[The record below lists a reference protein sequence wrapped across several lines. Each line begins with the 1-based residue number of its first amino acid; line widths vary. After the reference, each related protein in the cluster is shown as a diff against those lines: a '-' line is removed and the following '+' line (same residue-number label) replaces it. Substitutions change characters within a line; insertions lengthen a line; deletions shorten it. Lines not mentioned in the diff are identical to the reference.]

1 LQNKSIIKKGA
12 ELELKIESLAFG
24 GTGVSHHEG
33 AVIFVKNAIP
43 GQTVM
48 ARVYKKR
55 SSYFEARTLVVLQE
69 SVSHSKE
76 KCEHF
81 ADCGGCTFQNLEYD
95 VQLLEKEQQV
105 KDIFRRIG
113 GFPDVK
119 IEPILGCNEVFNYR
133 NKMEFTFSNRR
144 WLISDVEDNL
154 PKDFALGLH
163 IAGRYDKILNINE
176 CHIQN
181 ETANGILALVKQ
193 MVMDLEIQPYDL
205 SIHKGFIRNLIIRVG
220 QNTDEIM
227 VILVTSRND
236 TKQLEPIV
244 NALIEK
250 FPTIASIMNNIN
262 SRKAGVTY
270 GEQQVVLYGK
280 DHIVEKLGQ
289 YSFEISPDSFF
300 QTNSRQAERLYDVIK
315 AECALTG
322 EEIVYDLFC
331 GTGSISLYI
340 SEMAKEVYGF
350 ELVSSA
356 VQDAMQN
363 AVNNGVT
370 NATFLRGDLMDL
382 FRESQ
387 ETNTFPN
394 PDVMVLDPPR
404 VGLHP
409 KTIPDILE
417 KSPKR
422 IIYVSCNPSTQARD
436 IKELCANGYELIKL
450 RPVDMFPHTPHVEN
464 VATLVKIDTD

>member
-1 LQNKSIIKKGA
+1 MQNKSIIKKGA

-356 VQDAMQN
+356 AQDAMQN